1 MSAVRPAFEIR
12 HIVSFE
18 DTNLVGNVYFARHLS
33 WQGRCR
39 EMFLAEH
46 APDVVDALRD
56 GLALVTLRC
65 GCEYYAEL
73 SVLDEVA
80 VRMRL
85 ASLVQNRIGLRFDYV
100 RLRGGAE
107 QLVARGHQEV
117 ACMRRDGDRLVAT
130 PIPDTLRAALRAYEQ
145 ADADTPTLTP

>member
-1 MSAVRPAFEIR
+1 HRGRRAGAGRPSARRARRDGARRRLPRAHRVSPVRPAFELR
-12 HIVSFE
+12 HVVSFE

-46 APDVVDALRD
+46 APDVIDALRG

-85 ASLVQNRIGLRFDYV
+85 ASLVQNRIGLRF
-100 RLRGGAE
+100 
-107 QLVARGHQEV
+107 
-117 ACMRRDGDRLVAT
+117 
-130 PIPDTLRAALRAYEQ
+130 
-145 ADADTPTLTP
+145 

>member
-1 MSAVRPAFEIR
+1 VSAVRPSFENR
-12 HIVSFE
+12 HVVSFE
-18 DTNLVGNVYFARHLS
+18 DTNLVGTVYFARHLS

-39 EMFLAEH
+39 ELFLAEH
-46 APDVVDALRD
+46 APDVVEALRG

-65 GCEYYAEL
+65 GCEYFAEL
-73 SVLDEVA
+73 AVLDEVA

-100 RLRGGAE
+100 RLRGGGE

-117 ACMRRDGDRLVAT
+117 ACMRRDGDRHLPT
-130 PIPDTLRAALRAYEQ
+130 PIPETLRAALRAYE
-145 ADADTPTLTP
+145 DADVGAPAG